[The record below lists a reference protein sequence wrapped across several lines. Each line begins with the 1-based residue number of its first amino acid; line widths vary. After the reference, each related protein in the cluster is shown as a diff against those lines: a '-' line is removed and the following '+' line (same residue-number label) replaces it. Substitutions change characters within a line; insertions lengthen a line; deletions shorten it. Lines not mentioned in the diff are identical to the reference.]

1 MHLPYEERLSN
12 TGLFSQEKRR
22 QKGDLINIYK
32 YLKGGRQMDEA
43 RLFSVDCSTVTKGNR
58 QKLEHRKFHTNTE
71 MNLFIVSDRVL
82 D

>member
-1 MHLPYEERLSN
+1 M
-12 TGLFSQEKRR
+12 RR
-22 QKGDLINIYK
+22 DLINVYIH
-32 YLKGGRQMDEA
+32 LKCISQLDGDG
-43 RLFSVDCSTVTKGNR
+43 LFPVDCSTVTKGNR